1 VKSPT
6 CKSRDRDLSLSE
18 LAEAPDA
25 LCLTGDTGDSPPPL
39 LASLRA
45 KIDALDGELLLLLN
59 RRAQLAIEVGEVKGS
74 VGSLVRD
81 AAREH
86 EVLEQVR
93 QANPGPLDEQ
103 AVTKLFRLIICESRR
118 VESRFLN
125 SSIRR
130 AGRFRAMR
138 NLLP

>member
-1 VKSPT
+1 
-6 CKSRDRDLSLSE
+6 LSLSE

-25 LCLTGDTGDSPPPL
+25 LRLTAETGDSLPPL

-45 KIDALDGELLLLLN
+45 KIDALDKELLLLLN
-59 RRAQLAIEVGEVKGS
+59 RRAQLAVEVGEVKGS
-74 VGSLVRD
+74 VGAMVHD
-81 AAREH
+81 AAREQ

-93 QANPGPLDEQ
+93 QANPGPLDEH

-130 AGRFRAMR
+130 AERFRAMK
-138 NLLP
+138 NSLS